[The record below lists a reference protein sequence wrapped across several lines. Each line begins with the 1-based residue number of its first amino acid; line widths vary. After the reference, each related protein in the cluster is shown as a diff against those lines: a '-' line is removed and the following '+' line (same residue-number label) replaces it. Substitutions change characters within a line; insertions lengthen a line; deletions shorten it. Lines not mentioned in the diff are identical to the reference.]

1 MYITSPSTPSPT
13 LSVPGSSPDTVGALF
28 TNGHDH
34 NHFPAI
40 ARPPMD
46 SLI

>member
-1 MYITSPSTPSPT
+1 MNIPIIEKTNPPAAI
-13 LSVPGSSPDTVGALF
+13 GFLF